1 MPLSLLCSS
10 DCMEDAFPFLTYIC
24 CQRPNTQAT
33 SMRELTVS
41 SRRLSTALWALAAGE
56 SPGTQPPSNDCS
68 SACRMRCS
76 SFVMVF
82 RLIFSPLEAPKFR
95 FPRRELVKKLFFGL

>member
-1 MPLSLLCSS
+1 MPPSLLCSS
-10 DCMEDAFPFLTYIC
+10 DCIEDAFSFLTYIC
-24 CQRPNTQAT
+24 RQQPNTQAT
-33 SMRELTVS
+33 KSMRELTVS
-41 SRRLSTALWALAAGE
+41 SRRLSTALWALAASE

-82 RLIFSPLEAPKFR
+82 RLIFSPLEAPKCSVFLQEYFR
-95 FPRRELVKKLFFGL
+95 